1 MMKPNGLLLL
11 LYAPLLALCL
21 NDTALAQTEHAA
33 PHWTYDGRSGPR
45 YWGDLDHAFE
55 ECLAGRSQSPID
67 ISSATDAAL
76 EKLDFSYAPTPL
88 NIVNNGHTIQVN
100 YAQGSYVTIGRKTY
114 DLLQFHFHSPSE
126 HTVDGAPYDM
136 VAHLVHSS
144 RDGELAVVGILM
156 KTGRKSTVIGDIWSH
171 MPKKEGAAQSI
182 RGVTIDA
189 SDLLPHLSGYYAYS
203 GSLTTPPC
211 SEGVRWFVM
220 LAPHSVSSRQVR
232 QFVNIFP
239 RSTRPIQPLNGRNIR
254 ADIYSQ

>member
-1 MMKPNGLLLL
+1 MVILLS
-11 LYAPLLALCL
+11 
-21 NDTALAQTEHAA
+21 DSTFAQSGHSA
-33 PHWTYDGRSGPR
+33 PHWTYDGRTGPG

-55 ECLAGRSQSPID
+55 ECLAGRSQSPIN
-67 ISSATDAAL
+67 ISSGTDASL
-76 EKLDFSYAPTPL
+76 EKIHFSYAPTPL

-100 YAQGSYVTIGRKTY
+100 YAEGSYVTIGRKTY

-156 KTGRKSTVIGDIWSH
+156 KAGRKSEIIGDIWSH
-171 MPKKEGAAQSI
+171 MPKKEGAAHSI
-182 RGVTIDA
+182 RGVTVDA
-189 SDLLPHLSGYYAYS
+189 SDLVPHLSGFYAYS

-220 LAPHSVSSRQVR
+220 LAPHSVSRSQVR
-232 QFVNIFP
+232 QFVDIFP
-239 RSTRPIQPLNGRNIR
+239 RSTRPTQPLNGREIW
-254 ADIYSQ
+254 ADIYSR